1 MTMAAPKKKVKKLS
15 ARAAKAKKDLLA
27 IERAAKRAE
36 QKEQGAFDGRFRMRV
51 VKDKKKYSRKGKRKN
66 EDIDPAS
73 AG

>member
-1 MTMAAPKKKVKKLS
+1 MAAPNKNGKKLT
-15 ARAAKAKKDLLA
+15 ARQAKAQKDLLA

-36 QKEQGAFDGRFRMRV
+36 QKQQGVFDGRFRVKV